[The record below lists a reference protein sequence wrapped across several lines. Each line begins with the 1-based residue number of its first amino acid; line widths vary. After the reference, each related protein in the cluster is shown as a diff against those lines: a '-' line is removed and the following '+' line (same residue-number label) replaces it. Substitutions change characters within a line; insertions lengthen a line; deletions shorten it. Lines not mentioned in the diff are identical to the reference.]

1 MNIYATQHVQ
11 IDVTAMERV
20 VKTMFVNVVMDLQIQ
35 IALVGLHCNR
45 GRLEVHNLEGF
56 QAVLISRRFAEHSNC
71 DEVTRLQH

>member
-35 IALVGLHCNR
+35 IALVGYAHLD
-45 GRLEVHNLEGF
+45 
-56 QAVLISRRFAEHSNC
+56 EHILKK
-71 DEVTRLQH
+71 R